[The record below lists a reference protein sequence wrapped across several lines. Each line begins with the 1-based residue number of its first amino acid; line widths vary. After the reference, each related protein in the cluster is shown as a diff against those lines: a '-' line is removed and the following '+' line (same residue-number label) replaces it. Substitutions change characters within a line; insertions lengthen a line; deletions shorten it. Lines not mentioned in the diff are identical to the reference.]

1 MPLAS
6 ENNRMKRHLS
16 FACLIASLVL
26 SACQSSSTE
35 TKATSTI
42 TAVTPAPGSSAEAAK
57 KEVEHEHSA
66 PHGGALVELGE
77 EFAHVE
83 LVLDAVTGALTAYAL
98 DGEAEKS
105 VRVKQSEIEIAI
117 KNPSVAIKLGGV
129 SNALTGE
136 TTGDTSEFLGQSDR
150 LRGSTDFGGV
160 IKTITIKGKQFKD
173 VAFTFPKGSEKE

>member
-1 MPLAS
+1 MPLAP

-16 FACLIASLVL
+16 FVCLIASLVL
-26 SACQSSSTE
+26 SGCQSSSTE

-42 TAVTPAPGSSAEAAK
+42 AAATPAPGPSAEAAK

-77 EFAHVE
+77 EFAHIE
-83 LVLDAVTGALTAYAL
+83 IVLDAVTGALTAYAL

-117 KNPSVAIKLGGV
+117 ENPSVTIKLGGV

-136 TTGDTSEFLGQSDR
+136 TTDATSEFLGQSDR
-150 LRGSTDFGGV
+150 LKGATDFDGV
-160 IKTITIKGKQFKD
+160 IKMISIKGKQFKD
-173 VAFTFPKGSEKE
+173 VEFNFPDGVEKE

>member
-1 MPLAS
+1 MPLAP

-16 FACLIASLVL
+16 FVCLIASLVL
-26 SACQSSSTE
+26 SGCQSSSTE

-42 TAVTPAPGSSAEAAK
+42 VAATPAPGPSAEAAK

-77 EFAHVE
+77 EFAHIE

-105 VRVKQSEIEIAI
+105 VRVKQSEIEIAV
-117 KNPSVAIKLGGV
+117 KNPAVTIKLGGV
-129 SNALTGE
+129 VNALTGE
-136 TTGDTSEFLGQSDR
+136 AAGDTSEFSGQSDR
-150 LRGSTDFGGV
+150 LKGATDFNGV
-160 IKTITIKGKQFKD
+160 IHTISIKGRQFKD
-173 VAFTFPKGSEKE
+173 VAFNFPNDSEKQ

>member
-1 MPLAS
+1 
-6 ENNRMKRHLS
+6 MKRHLS
-16 FACLIASLVL
+16 FGCLIASLVL
-26 SACQSSSTE
+26 GGCQSSSTD
-35 TKATSTI
+35 TKAPAAI
-42 TAVTPAPGSSAEAAK
+42 AAATPTPGSSAEAAK
-57 KEVEHEHSA
+57 KKGEHEHSA

-117 KNPSVAIKLGGV
+117 ENPPGTIKLSGV

-136 TTGDTSEFLGQSDR
+136 MAGDTSEFLGQSDR
-150 LRGSTDFGGV
+150 LKGATDFDGV
-160 IKTITIKGKQFKD
+160 IKTISIKGKQFKD
-173 VAFTFPKGSEKE
+173 VAFNFPDGVEKE